1 MKFFLLT
8 DPQITILHFN
18 NLSLATFLSSAT
30 KGVYYNCLNLVDHFL
45 TPHNDLQEISF
56 GKVDFS
62 LFTDGC
68 YSKSENGNIVLGVL
82 L

>member
-18 NLSLATFLSSAT
+18 NLSLATFLTSAT
-30 KGVYYNCLNLVDHFL
+30 KGVCHNCLTLVDHFL
-45 TPHNDLQEISF
+45 TPHNDLQEISL

-62 LFTDGC
+62 LFTDDS
-68 YSKSENGNIVLGVL
+68 YSKGHSGNIILGV
-82 L
+82 